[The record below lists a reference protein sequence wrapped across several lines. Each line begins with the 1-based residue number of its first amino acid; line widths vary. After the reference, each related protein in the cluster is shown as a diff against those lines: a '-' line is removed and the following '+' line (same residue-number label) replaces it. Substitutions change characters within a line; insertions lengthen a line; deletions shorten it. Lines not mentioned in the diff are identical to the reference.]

1 VVMGL
6 VGAGLVIVLG
16 TGEASAEA
24 VSVCVSHE
32 ADINLIYRE
41 SRYIGNYFRIVGTDP
56 MGSRQSAAWVTNIA
70 SWS

>member
-1 VVMGL
+1 
-6 VGAGLVIVLG
+6 VLG

-41 SRYIGNYFRIVGTDP
+41 SRYIENYF
-56 MGSRQSAAWVTNIA
+56 
-70 SWS
+70 